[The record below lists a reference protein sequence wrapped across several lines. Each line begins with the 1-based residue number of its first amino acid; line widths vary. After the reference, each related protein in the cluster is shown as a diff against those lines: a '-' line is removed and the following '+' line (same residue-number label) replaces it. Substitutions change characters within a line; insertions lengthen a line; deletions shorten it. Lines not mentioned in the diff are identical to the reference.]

1 MDNKGKVE
9 TLLAQAG
16 HYLDKQTGAVV
27 PPIQPSTTFAR
38 DEQGDLYDGNRI
50 YARDQSVNTEM
61 AEAVLNEMESGAA
74 CKLFASGMAA
84 ATALVQTLRP
94 GDRLVVPTVMY
105 WSLRAWMITFCEDWG
120 IELAFYDPADEANM
134 DAAVKAAPTQMLWV
148 ETPANPTWEVV
159 DIARAAELAHSVGAQ
174 LVVDATVSTPLLTQP
189 ITLGADF
196 VFHSA
201 TKYINGHSDVVAG
214 ALITAKEDERWSK
227 ACSIRAQL
235 GGILGPFESGLLL
248 RGMRTMHVRVER
260 ACENALALAQH
271 FEGAPG
277 VKAVIY
283 PGLASHPQ
291 HDIAA
296 RQMTGG
302 FGGMLSIRFEGGVE
316 RTAKIIGQLKHFVR
330 ATSLGGVESL
340 VEHRALIEGPDSP
353 VPDDLL
359 RLSIGLENVTDLI
372 EDLEQA
378 IQAASEAS

>member
-1 MDNKGKVE
+1 MGGNGKVE

-16 HYLDKQTGAVV
+16 HFLDTQTGSVV
-27 PPIQPSTTFAR
+27 PSIQPSTTFAR
-38 DEQGDLYDGNRI
+38 DEQGELYDGNRI

-61 AEAVLNEMESGAA
+61 AEAILSEMEGGAA
-74 CKLFASGMAA
+74 SRLFASGMAA

-94 GDRLVVPTVMY
+94 GDRIVVPTVMY
-105 WSLRAWMITFCEDWG
+105 WSLRGWMINFCSDWG
-120 IELAFYDPADEANM
+120 IELAFYDPADEAEM
-134 DAAVKAAPTQMLWV
+134 AAAVKAAPTQLLWV

-174 LVVDATVSTPLLTQP
+174 LVVDSTVATPLLTQP
-189 ITLGADF
+189 IALGADY

-214 ALITAKEDERWSK
+214 ALVTAKEDARWEK
-227 ACSIRAQL
+227 ACAIRAQL
-235 GGILGPFESGLLL
+235 GGILGPFESWLLL

-260 ACENALALAQH
+260 ACSNAMALARH
-271 FEGAPG
+271 FENFPG
-277 VKAVIY
+277 VSQVIY
-283 PGLASHPQ
+283 PGLESHPQ
-291 HDIAA
+291 HEIAA
-296 RQMTGG
+296 RQMKGG
-302 FGGMLSIRFEGGVE
+302 FSGMLSIRFDGGKE
-316 RTAKIIGQLKHFVR
+316 RTANIIGGLKHFVR

-359 RLSIGLENVTDLI
+359 RFSIGIENVADLI

-378 IQAASEAS
+378 IRSASDNH

>member
-134 DAAVKAAPTQMLWV
+134 DAVVKAAPTQLLWV

-159 DIARAAELAHSVGAQ
+159 DIARAAKLAHEVGAQ
-174 LVVDATVSTPLLTQP
+174 LVVD
-189 ITLGADF
+189 
-196 VFHSA
+196 
-201 TKYINGHSDVVAG
+201 
-214 ALITAKEDERWSK
+214 
-227 ACSIRAQL
+227 
-235 GGILGPFESGLLL
+235 
-248 RGMRTMHVRVER
+248 
-260 ACENALALAQH
+260 
-271 FEGAPG
+271 
-277 VKAVIY
+277 
-283 PGLASHPQ
+283 
-291 HDIAA
+291 
-296 RQMTGG
+296 
-302 FGGMLSIRFEGGVE
+302 
-316 RTAKIIGQLKHFVR
+316 
-330 ATSLGGVESL
+330 
-340 VEHRALIEGPDSP
+340 
-353 VPDDLL
+353 
-359 RLSIGLENVTDLI
+359 
-372 EDLEQA
+372 
-378 IQAASEAS
+378 

>member
-1 MDNKGKVE
+1 MGGKIKTE

-16 HYLDKQTGAVV
+16 HYLDQKTGAVV

-38 DEQGDLYDGNRI
+38 DEQGNLYDSSRI
-50 YARDQSVNTEM
+50 YARDQSVNAEM
-61 AEAVLNEMESGAA
+61 AEAVLCEMESGAS

-94 GDRLVVPTVMY
+94 GNRLVAPSVMY
-105 WSLRAWMITFCEDWG
+105 WSLRAWLISFCEDWG
-120 IELAFYDPADEANM
+120 IEISFYDPADEADLVRVVN
-134 DAAVKAAPTQMLWV
+134 KAPIQMLWV
-148 ETPANPTWEVV
+148 ETPANPTWQVV
-159 DIARAAELAHSVGAQ
+159 DIARAAELAHSAGAQ
-174 LVVDATVSTPLLTQP
+174 LVVDSTVATPLLTRP
-189 ITLGADF
+189 IELGADY

-214 ALITAKEDERWSK
+214 ALITAKEDSRWEK
-227 ACSIRAQL
+227 ACSIRAQH
-235 GGILGPFESGLLL
+235 GGILGPFESWLLL

-260 ACENALALAQH
+260 ACENALAFAQH
-271 FEGAPG
+271 FEGFPG
-277 VKAVIY
+277 VAEVIY

-291 HDIAA
+291 HEIAA
-296 RQMTGG
+296 RQMQGG

-316 RTAKIIGQLKHFVR
+316 RTAKIIGGLKYFLR

-359 RLSIGLENVTDLI
+359 RFSMGIENVEDLI
-372 EDLEQA
+372 QDLEQA
-378 IQAASEAS
+378 IESA